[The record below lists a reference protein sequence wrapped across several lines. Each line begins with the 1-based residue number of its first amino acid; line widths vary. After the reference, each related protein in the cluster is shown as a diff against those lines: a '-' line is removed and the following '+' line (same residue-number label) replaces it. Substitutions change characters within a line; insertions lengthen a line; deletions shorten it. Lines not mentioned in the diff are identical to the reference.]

1 MDIYSKL
8 DGTAPISPP
17 SGGVWKIRKK
27 SKTDDQRRRKFKKR
41 DGKER
46 DTQNDLATEEQEIK
60 VDTEELDADEQI
72 GYGSAKKK
80 NRLKRKIDLTI

>member
-8 DGTAPISPP
+8 DGTAPLSPP

-27 SKTDDQRRRKFKKR
+27 SKTDDQRRRKFKRR

-46 DTQNDLATEEQEIK
+46 DIQDNLAPEEQENN
-60 VDTEELDADEQI
+60 VAAESFDSDEQI